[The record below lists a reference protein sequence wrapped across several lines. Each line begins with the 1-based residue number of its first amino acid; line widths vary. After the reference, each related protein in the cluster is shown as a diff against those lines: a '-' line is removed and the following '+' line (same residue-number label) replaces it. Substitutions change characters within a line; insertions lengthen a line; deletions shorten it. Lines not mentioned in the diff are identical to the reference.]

1 MGAMDSPTLETA
13 PAPERPFPE
22 EVGVAFESVS
32 SEKHPERN
40 EDVVLSD
47 REHGVFGVFD
57 GVSSPAGGETAARLA
72 SAVVGEGLKGE
83 PTPSSV
89 ETALL
94 QANKAVFEKAQED
107 PGLKGMGTT
116 ASVVKVWQTPEGERK
131 AYLGNVG
138 DSRIYLYRG
147 RELRPLMLDDN
158 LFLALANKSPEETF
172 KLQAALD
179 RISSEADAR
188 RLGFTDRKHYY
199 RQTSVITQALGS
211 ERGQIKPHT
220 LTIDLQ
226 PGDRLLLTSD
236 GIHDNLTTAEMLG
249 ILSASPSAEALL
261 RAAQARSRQEEH
273 IRHKKDD
280 MSVVL
285 IEIPS

>member
-1 MGAMDSPTLETA
+1 MVSPTLETA
-13 PAPERPFPE
+13 PALERTAGE
-22 EVGVAFESVS
+22 ELKVSYASIS

-40 EDVVLSD
+40 EDTVLAD
-47 REHGVFGVFD
+47 RENGTYAVFD
-57 GVSSPAGGETAARLA
+57 GVSDPAGGETAARLA
-72 SAVVGEGLKGE
+72 SAVVQESLRGE

-94 QANKAVFEKAQED
+94 QANKAVLEKSQED
-107 PGLKGMGTT
+107 LGLKGIATT

-147 RELRPLMLDDN
+147 RELRSLTLDDN
-158 LFLALANKSPEETF
+158 FFLALANKNPEETF

-188 RLGFTDRKHYY
+188 RLGFADRNQYY
-199 RQTSVITQALGS
+199 RQTSRITQALGS
-211 ERGQIKPHT
+211 ERTAIKPRT
-220 LTIDLQ
+220 ATVDLQ
-226 PGDRLLLTSD
+226 PGDRLLITSD

-249 ILSASPSAEALL
+249 ILSASPTAEALL
-261 RAAQARSRQEEH
+261 RAAQSRSRQEEH

-280 MSVVL
+280 MSALLV
-285 IEIPS
+285 EIPS